1 MKNLL
6 LDHRMPLMGL
16 SQYSEWERPSLPFDP
31 MPILTA
37 VIAFRHCL
45 VITDH
50 AAFSAAMNLPS
61 CRNLGRLA
69 E

>member
-1 MKNLL
+1 
-6 LDHRMPLMGL
+6 
-16 SQYSEWERPSLPFDP
+16 

-37 VIAFRHCL
+37 VIAFCPRL

-50 AAFSAAMNLPS
+50 AEFSAAMNLPS

>member
-1 MKNLL
+1 MKILL
-6 LDHRMPLMGL
+6 LDHRISLMGL
-16 SQYSEWERPSLPFDP
+16 SQYSEWERPPLPFNP
-31 MPILTA
+31 MPIVTA
-37 VIAFRHCL
+37 VIAFCHCL

>member
-1 MKNLL
+1 
-6 LDHRMPLMGL
+6 
-16 SQYSEWERPSLPFDP
+16 

-37 VIAFRHCL
+37 VIAFYHRL

>member
-1 MKNLL
+1 
-6 LDHRMPLMGL
+6 MGL
-16 SQYSEWERPSLPFDP
+16 SQNSEWRRPLSPLDT

-37 VIAFRHCL
+37 VIAFYHRL